1 MVALLL
7 SRSSVQL
14 VQPNPR
20 HTCQYYS
27 LAIMPSWLMWF
38 IGVIAGKDCWWS
50 PSLESCMVHS
60 CTKKAN
66 PQGTEMLTYSN
77 SGFYSH
83 CMSWIKQQYPL
94 LEIVF
99 FSAIY
104 MGTVLSTLGLFYSS
118 SFSLL
123 QMKKTRVMQNRKF
136 GGGSLWDINTW
147 ICGQISP
154 LDPASLHLNSI

>member
-1 MVALLL
+1 MLADMVHRCHSWEGLL
-7 SRSSVQL
+7 
-14 VQPNPR
+14 
-20 HTCQYYS
+20 
-27 LAIMPSWLMWF
+27 
-38 IGVIAGKDCWWS
+38 S
-50 PSLESCMVHS
+50 PSLESCTVHS

-66 PQGTEMLTYSN
+66 PQGTEMLIYSN

-123 QMKKTRVMQNRKF
+123 QTRKTRVMQNRKF
-136 GGGSLWDINTW
+136 FLGGGFTFRHKYLDLWANLTS
-147 ICGQISP
+147 GPSFV
-154 LDPASLHLNSI
+154 AFK